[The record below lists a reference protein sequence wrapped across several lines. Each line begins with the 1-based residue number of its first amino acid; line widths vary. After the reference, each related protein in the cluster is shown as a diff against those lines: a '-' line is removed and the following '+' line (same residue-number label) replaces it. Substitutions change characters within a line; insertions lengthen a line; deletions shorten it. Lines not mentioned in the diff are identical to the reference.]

1 MKKYINKNAM
11 ERAEREFELLSDS
24 TCAEINLMAL
34 AIEDVANG
42 DMWGVAVNWSKVYK
56 YCEYLEMA
64 FCKIAKREKWDIYCE
79 EYPTF
84 RGAALHNT
92 VVVLTNKTHS

>member
-1 MKKYINKNAM
+1 MSNYISKNAM

-34 AIEDVANG
+34 AIQDVANG
-42 DMWGVAVNWSKVYK
+42 DMFSNTINWSKVYK
-56 YCEYLEMA
+56 YCDYLDRA
-64 FCKIAKREKWDIYCE
+64 FCKIAKREKWNIYPE
-79 EYPTF
+79 EYAIF

-92 VVVLTNKTHS
+92 VLVLTKNTHS